1 MIRRAVRFVA
11 IMATA
16 GVAACGSSSAAPA
29 PFVPYGGNGGSQACV
44 CGSTNCEDAATA
56 PKETDSI
63 LPQIGFV
70 NPNSNISGADDR
82 IGLIWYDNTTTMA
95 NQAASSF
102 GTVLGQAS
110 TGDGGSTPRGYA
122 ISAIQTGFAVV
133 QDFSQE
139 VDASAWTTKVIGL
152 SPETLVS
159 PPYQGLSASH
169 GGVWVYNQEWATQ

>member
-56 PKETDSI
+56 PMETDSI

-82 IGLIWYDNTTTMA
+82 IGLIWYDNTNKAGT
-95 NQAASSF
+95 NKSSF